1 MQLKTSFKA
10 SMRLVKSLLIVNKGN
25 YIMMEISHL
34 NFSEGPM
41 KVAPFSHAVKAGE
54 FLFVT
59 GQMPTLKDD
68 NSKLISGDIEEQT
81 HQVMRNLV
89 NVLNA
94 AGSSLDKVIFSRVY
108 LVNFGDF
115 EKMNKVYASYFS
127 KNKLPARTCI
137 GVTGLAVGASVEI
150 DFIAGF

>member
-1 MQLKTSFKA
+1 
-10 SMRLVKSLLIVNKGN
+10 
-25 YIMMEISHL
+25 MEIAHL
-34 NFSEGPM
+34 NFSDGPM

-59 GQMPTLKDD
+59 GQMPTLKTD
-68 NSKLISGDIEEQT
+68 NSKLISDDIAEQT

-89 NVLNA
+89 GVLQL

-115 EKMNKVYASYFS
+115 DKMNEVYASYFS